1 MNKKMLTEQSEG
13 EIEDKNYESS
23 DEKASQVAVR
33 NLKISDDFV
42 QEFINGLT
50 IKVEELRDL
59 DLII

>member
-1 MNKKMLTEQSEG
+1 MLTEQSEG